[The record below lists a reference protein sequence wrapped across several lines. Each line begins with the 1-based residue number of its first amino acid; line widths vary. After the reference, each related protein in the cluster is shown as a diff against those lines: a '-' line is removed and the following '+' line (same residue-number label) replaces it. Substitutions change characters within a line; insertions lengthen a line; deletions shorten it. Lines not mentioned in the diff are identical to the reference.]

1 MKRALVLM
9 LFAACGRSE
18 LYRYT
23 ADGSVLVLDAG
34 VPDAGCADGEVKDG
48 GACVSIAASLMGQRW
63 ELPCLQPWPAGPEYV
78 CVSGPDTTS
87 SVTLQGSPSLRYEV
101 RLRVRG
107 VVETKEYVGGI
118 GDGGAVVLGGTPVDD
133 AWNIYRLDVSSPSQR
148 WHLNQG
154 PTGLYL
160 CRAIDQRFTV
170 EARGGAQF
178 TLFASTVDGERTE
191 ILNRDADGGAIVV
204 PGVSPAP
211 AAFDGQ
217 FLQLDVEGVRT
228 LP

>member
-1 MKRALVLM
+1 
-9 LFAACGRSE
+9 
-18 LYRYT
+18 
-23 ADGSVLVLDAG
+23 
-34 VPDAGCADGEVKDG
+34 
-48 GACVSIAASLMGQRW
+48 
-63 ELPCLQPWPAGPEYV
+63 
-78 CVSGPDTTS
+78 
-87 SVTLQGSPSLRYEV
+87 V

-107 VVETKEYVGGI
+107 VVETKEYVGGV
-118 GDGGAVVLGGTPVDD
+118 GDGGAVVLGGTPIDD

-191 ILNRDADGGAIVV
+191 ILNRDADGGALVV
-204 PGVSPAP
+204 PGVPPAP